1 MPVLI
6 LCLAGRISCS
16 GEDCE
21 MSEINTDY
29 IVHEHDVVVIGA
41 GGAGLRAA
49 IEASQNGA
57 SVAMICKSM
66 LGKAHTV
73 MAEGGAAAALGNADP
88 RDNWQMHFRDTM
100 KGGKYLNDW
109 RMAKIHAQ
117 QAADRIRELETW
129 GAVFDRTPEGKTNQR
144 NFGGHTYPR
153 LAHIGDATGLELIR
167 TLQEKGV
174 HMGMDVFMEYTVRRL
189 FQSDGHVTGCFA
201 YDRNDGSLHVFKAK
215 TIILA
220 TGGITRCWAVC
231 SGSWEYTG
239 EGHAL
244 AYWSGAEMGDMEFV
258 QFHPT
263 GMIWPPSVKGIL
275 VTEGVRG
282 EGGILR
288 NSEGERFMF
297 NYVPEMYKSE
307 FADTEKEA
315 LEWVDEII
323 AGKLATVRRPP
334 ELLTR
339 DVVAK
344 AINSEKDAG
353 RASEHGGAYLDI
365 SWRDEEQVK
374 KKLPGMY
381 HQFKELAAVDITK
394 TPMEVGPTAHYVM
407 GGVKVHPETQ
417 ESTVG
422 RLYAAGEAATGMH
435 GANRLGGNSLTDLLV
450 FGKIAGENAAAV
462 AADID
467 GFTEIDEAE
476 IADVIAETLAPF
488 NREGGENPAK
498 VVEDLREMMQK
509 KVGIIRTKVLLEES
523 LSDLDKLESRA
534 TATSPGGSRIYNPG
548 WHQALELSA
557 MLDVSRM
564 CALAALHRE
573 ESRGGHTRDDFPVPD
588 YSHWGKINSVISMDE
603 AGAMNIEYRRYPSIN
618 PELKALLDEAD
629 LHEEE

>member
-1 MPVLI
+1 MN
-6 LCLAGRISCS
+6 
-16 GEDCE
+16 EDY
-21 MSEINTDY
+21 T
-29 IVHEHDVVVIGA
+29 VHEHDVVIIGA

-73 MAEGGAAAALGNADP
+73 MAEGGAAAALGNKDP
-88 RDNWQMHFRDTM
+88 RDNWQTHFRDTM

-117 QAADRIRELETW
+117 QSPDRIRELETW
-129 GAVFDRTPEGKTNQR
+129 GAIFDRTPEGLTNQR

-167 TLQEKGV
+167 TLQEKGI
-174 HMGMDVFMEYTVRRL
+174 HMGMDVFMEFTVRRL
-189 FQSDGHVTGCFA
+189 FTSNGQITGCFA
-201 YDRNDGSLHVFKAK
+201 YDRNNGTLHVFKAK
-215 TIILA
+215 TIVLA

-244 AYWSGAEMGDMEFV
+244 AYWAGAEMGDMEFV

-282 EGGILR
+282 EGGMLT
-288 NSEGERFMF
+288 NAKDERFMF
-297 NYVPEMYKSE
+297 NYVPEMYKDE

-315 LEWVDEII
+315 EEWVSEVIS
-323 AGKLATVRRPP
+323 GQLATKRRPP

-344 AINSEKDAG
+344 AINSEREAG

-365 SWRDEEQVK
+365 SWRDPEDVK

-394 TPMEVGPTAHYVM
+394 QPMEVGPTAHYVM

-417 ESTVG
+417 ESTISG
-422 RLYAAGEAATGMH
+422 LFAAGEAATGLH
-435 GANRLGGNSLTDLLV
+435 GANRLGGNSLSDLIV
-450 FGKIAGENAAAV
+450 FGKIAGEQASLRAKQ
-462 AADID
+462 ID
-467 GFTEIDEAE
+467 DFGEIDATEIS
-476 IADVIAETLAPF
+476 DVITETISPL
-488 NREGGENPAK
+488 NRENGENPAK
-498 VVEDLREMMQK
+498 VVEDLREMMQE
-509 KVGIIRTKVLLEES
+509 KVGIIRTGKLLEEA
-523 LSDLDKLESRA
+523 LVDLEKLEARA
-534 TATSPGGSRIYNPG
+534 SVTSPGGSRIYNPG

-557 MLDVSRM
+557 MIDVSRM
-564 CALAALHRE
+564 CALAALERE
-573 ESRGGHTRDDFPVPD
+573 ESRGGHTRDDFPTPD
-588 YSHWGKINSVISMDE
+588 YKHWGKINSVISIQSDGTM
-603 AGAMNIEYRRYPSIN
+603 AIEHRKYPPIDS
-618 PELKALLDEAD
+618 ELRELLDAVD
-629 LHEEE
+629 LHEED

>member
-1 MPVLI
+1 MT
-6 LCLAGRISCS
+6 
-16 GEDCE
+16 EDY
-21 MSEINTDY
+21 T
-29 IVHEHDVVVIGA
+29 VHEHDVVIIGA

-73 MAEGGAAAALGNADP
+73 MAEGGAAAALGNKDP
-88 RDNWQMHFRDTM
+88 RDNWQTHFRDTM

-117 QAADRIRELETW
+117 QSPDRIRELETW
-129 GAVFDRTPEGKTNQR
+129 GAVFDRTPDGLTNQR

-174 HMGMDVFMEYTVRRL
+174 HMGMDVFMEFTVRRL
-189 FQSDGHVTGCFA
+189 FTSNGKVTGCFA
-201 YDRNDGSLHVFKAK
+201 YDRNNGTLHVFKAK
-215 TIILA
+215 TIVLA

-244 AYWSGAEMGDMEFV
+244 AYWAGAEIGDMEFV

-282 EGGILR
+282 EGGILT
-288 NSEGERFMF
+288 NAEDERFMF
-297 NYVPEMYKSE
+297 NYIPEMYKDE

-315 LEWVDEII
+315 LEWVDEVIS
-323 AGKLATVRRPP
+323 GQLATKRRPP

-344 AINSEKDAG
+344 AINSERNAG

-365 SWRDEEQVK
+365 SWRDPEEVK

-394 TPMEVGPTAHYVM
+394 QPMEVGPTAHYVM
-407 GGVKVHPETQ
+407 GGVKVDPETQ
-417 ESTVG
+417 ESTISG
-422 RLYAAGEAATGMH
+422 LFAAGEAATGLH
-435 GANRLGGNSLTDLLV
+435 GANRLGGNSLSDLIV
-450 FGKIAGENAAAV
+450 FGKIAGEQAALRAGQIDNFEEINA
-462 AADID
+462 
-467 GFTEIDEAE
+467 TE
-476 IADVIAETLAPF
+476 IADVIDETLAPL
-488 NREGGENPAK
+488 NRENGENPAK
-498 VVEDLREMMQK
+498 VVEDLREMMQE
-509 KVGIIRTKVLLEES
+509 KVGIIRTGKLLEEA
-523 LSDLDKLESRA
+523 LDDLDKLESRA
-534 TATSPGGSRIYNPG
+534 SITSPGGSRIYNPG
-548 WHQALELSA
+548 WHQALEIGA
-557 MLDVSRM
+557 MIDVSRM
-564 CALAALHRE
+564 CALAALERE
-573 ESRGGHTRDDFPVPD
+573 ESRGGHTRDDFPTPD
-588 YSHWGKINSVISMDE
+588 YKHWGKINSVISIQLDGTM
-603 AGAMNIEYRRYPSIN
+603 AIEHRRYPPIDS
-618 PELKALLDEAD
+618 ELRELLDADD
-629 LHEEE
+629 LHEED

>member
-1 MPVLI
+1 MAESYV
-6 LCLAGRISCS
+6 
-16 GEDCE
+16 
-21 MSEINTDY
+21 T
-29 IVHEHDVVVIGA
+29 HEHDVVVIGA

-49 IEASQNGA
+49 IEVSQSGA

-88 RDNWQMHFRDTM
+88 RDNWQVHFRDTM

-109 RMAKIHAQ
+109 RMAEIHARE
-117 QAADRIRELETW
+117 AADRIRELETW
-129 GAVFDRTPEGKTNQR
+129 GAVFDRTPAGMTNQR

-174 HMGMDVFMEYTVRRL
+174 HMGMEVYMEFTVRRL
-189 FQSDGHVTGCFA
+189 FQSDGRVTGCFA
-201 YDRNDGSLHVFKAK
+201 YDRNDGSLHVFRAK

-220 TGGITRCWAVC
+220 TGGITRCWSVC

-244 AYWSGAEMGDMEFV
+244 AYWAGAEMGDMEFV

-282 EGGILR
+282 EGGMLT

-297 NYVPEMYKSE
+297 NYVPEMYKDE

-323 AGKLATVRRPP
+323 AGELATVRRPP

-344 AINSEKDAG
+344 AINSERAAG
-353 RASEHGGAYLDI
+353 RASEHGGVYLDI
-365 SWRDEEQVK
+365 SWRDEDQVK

-417 ESTVG
+417 ESSIAG
-422 RLYAAGEAATGMH
+422 LYAAGEAATGLH

-450 FGKIAGENAAAV
+450 FGRIAGERAAAQ
-462 AADID
+462 ASEID
-467 GFTEIDEAE
+467 GFVDIDEEE
-476 IADVIAETLAPF
+476 IADVIAETIAPLS
-488 NREGGENPAK
+488 REGGENPAK
-498 VVEDLREMMQK
+498 VVEDLREMMQE
-509 KVGIIRTKVLLEES
+509 KVGIIRSRELLEES
-523 LSDLDKLESRA
+523 LLDLDELESRA
-534 TATSPGGSRIYNPG
+534 ASTSPGGSRIYNPG

-573 ESRGGHTRDDFPVPD
+573 ESRGAHTRGDFPDPD
-588 YSHWGKINSVISMDE
+588 HEHWGKITSVIAMKSNGSM
-603 AGAMNIEYRRYPSIN
+603 GIEYSRYPPIN
-618 PELKALLDEAD
+618 PELKSLLDTAD
-629 LHEEE
+629 LQERE

>member
-1 MPVLI
+1 MLVPI
-6 LCLAGRISCS
+6 LCLAGRMSFS

-29 IVHEHDVVVIGA
+29 IFHEHDVVVIGA

-88 RDNWQMHFRDTM
+88 RDNWQIHFRDTM

-129 GAVFDRTPEGKTNQR
+129 GAVFDRTPKGKTNQR

-174 HMGMDVFMEYTVRRL
+174 HMGMDVYMEYTVRRL

-244 AYWSGAEMGDMEFV
+244 AYWAGAEMGDMEFV

-407 GGVKVHPETQ
+407 GGIKVHPETQ
-417 ESTVG
+417 ESTIG
-422 RLYAAGEAATGMH
+422 RLYAAGEASTGLH
-435 GANRLGGNSLTDLLV
+435 GANRLGGNSLSDLLV

-467 GFTEIDEAE
+467 GYTEIDEAE

-488 NREGGENPAK
+488 YREGGENPAK
-498 VVEDLREMMQK
+498 VVEDLREMMQN
-509 KVGIIRTKVLLEES
+509 KVGIIRTKILLEES

-534 TATSPGGSRIYNPG
+534 NTTSPGGSRIYNPG

-603 AGAMNIEYRRYPSIN
+603 AGAMNIEYRRYPPIH
-618 PELKALLDEAD
+618 PELKALLDAAD

>member
-1 MPVLI
+1 MT
-6 LCLAGRISCS
+6 
-16 GEDCE
+16 EDY
-21 MSEINTDY
+21 T
-29 IVHEHDVVVIGA
+29 VHEHDVVIIGA

-73 MAEGGAAAALGNADP
+73 MAEGGAAAALGNKDP
-88 RDNWQMHFRDTM
+88 RDNWQTHFRDTM

-117 QAADRIRELETW
+117 QSPDRIRELETW
-129 GAVFDRTPEGKTNQR
+129 GAVFDRTPDGLTNQR

-174 HMGMDVFMEYTVRRL
+174 HMGMDVFMEFTVRRL
-189 FQSDGHVTGCFA
+189 FTSNGKVTGCFA
-201 YDRNDGSLHVFKAK
+201 YDRNNGTLHVFKAK
-215 TIILA
+215 TIVLA

-244 AYWSGAEMGDMEFV
+244 AYWAGAEIGDMEFV

-282 EGGILR
+282 EGGMLT
-288 NSEGERFMF
+288 NAEDERFMF
-297 NYVPEMYKSE
+297 NYIPEMYKDE

-315 LEWVDEII
+315 LEWVDEVIS
-323 AGKLATVRRPP
+323 GQLATKRRPP

-344 AINSEKDAG
+344 AINSERNAG

-365 SWRDEEQVK
+365 SWRDPEEVK

-394 TPMEVGPTAHYVM
+394 QPMEVGPTAHYVM
-407 GGVKVHPETQ
+407 GGVKVDPETQ
-417 ESTVG
+417 ESTIPG
-422 RLYAAGEAATGMH
+422 LFAAGEAATGLH
-435 GANRLGGNSLTDLLV
+435 GANRLGGNSLSDLIV
-450 FGKIAGENAAAV
+450 FGKIAGEQAALRASQIN
-462 AADID
+462 D
-467 GFTEIDEAE
+467 FEEIDATE
-476 IADVIAETLAPF
+476 IADVIDETLAPL
-488 NREGGENPAK
+488 NRENGENPAK
-498 VVEDLREMMQK
+498 VVEDLREMMQE
-509 KVGIIRTKVLLEES
+509 KVGIIRTGKLLEEA
-523 LSDLDKLESRA
+523 LDDLDKLESRA
-534 TATSPGGSRIYNPG
+534 SITSPGGSRIYNPG
-548 WHQALELSA
+548 WHQALEIGA
-557 MLDVSRM
+557 MIDVSRM
-564 CALAALHRE
+564 CALAALERE
-573 ESRGGHTRDDFPVPD
+573 ESRGGHTRDDFPTPD
-588 YSHWGKINSVISMDE
+588 YKHWGKINSVISIQLDGTM
-603 AGAMNIEYRRYPSIN
+603 AIEHRRYPPIDS
-618 PELKALLDEAD
+618 ELRELLDADD
-629 LHEEE
+629 LHEED